1 MRINGAGTMATLFAL
16 VNMSIKDNGHGKMY
30 KPLPDNL
37 TFKTSDLHG
46 QGLFASEN
54 IGEGTNL
61 GTSHVE
67 LGRMILRTPL
77 GGFINHSNKPNCVKS
92 KYLLTRQEWNRLR
105 DLPDDKYNHNFIK
118 WDLVTVKDIQ
128 AGEELTVRYT
138 FYTI

>member
-1 MRINGAGTMATLFAL
+1 MATLFAL

-37 TFKTSDLHG
+37 TIKTSDLHG

-92 KYLLTRQEWNRLR
+92 KYLKVIKCPVKTLERLKR
-105 DLPDDKYNHNFIK
+105 IGPLDNVCD
-118 WDLVTVKDIQ
+118 
-128 AGEELTVRYT
+128 
-138 FYTI
+138 